1 MEGVGGMEGMEGMWM
16 MSREER
22 MEDTLVGSFE
32 KSSLRP
38 GGRAA
43 SMLLRREKRGKGVEG
58 VTEV

>member
-1 MEGVGGMEGMEGMWM
+1 MEGMEGMWM